1 MGGEKHPDGVSTVP
15 ATAEDLETYARA
27 SQELAAF
34 RSPVLVSDA
43 RPHERLYLA
52 AFDGTGNSMLHDEP
66 ERHTNVA
73 RIYQQVEQLN
83 DSGVDTIRGG
93 YVEGVGTQGGWSGLW
108 DQMTGRT
115 YDPRLEE
122 MYLQFVRQAHEWML
136 KDPGAEVRLATIG
149 FSRGGEQAA
158 GFTRLVEERGI
169 QNPVGAVIE
178 RDRHGLITSATYP
191 GPPLRAPG
199 SVVQAVGLFDPV
211 GTGEPRD
218 HDRRP
223 PPAVVSGFQIW
234 AADEFRDLFKGT
246 YILDPGATADGRFLS
261 VRVAGAHSDIGRGY
275 ALDGLG
281 IRSGNLMIDY
291 LNSLSDRPFLQ
302 KAEEPTDPRRNVIH
316 RSEEHLFIY
325 RTSIH
330 DRTGE
335 RGHVDLLAPPAL
347 CRIDCRDAEPRNEVM
362 AAGLTWRPVAIGP
375 VPPGM
380 AAQIEALPHVSMVG
394 RLLEAAREGD
404 IAKVERLT
412 RDHAASAEG
421 QAWLQR
427 GQAQLQEAERSG
439 PPQPGLQ
446 VPVQQAPA
454 QPTMVY

>member
-1 MGGEKHPDGVSTVP
+1 MSTVS

-27 SQELAAF
+27 SRELGAF
-34 RSPVLVSDA
+34 QSPALVGAA
-43 RPHERLYLA
+43 RPNERLYLA
-52 AFDGTGNSMLHDEP
+52 AFDGTGNSMLRDAP
-66 ERHTNVA
+66 EKHTNVA
-73 RIYQQVEQLN
+73 RIYRQVYDLRDE
-83 DSGVDTIRGG
+83 GIDTIRGG
-93 YVEGVGTQGGWSGLW
+93 YVEGVGTQGGWSGRW
-108 DQMTGRT
+108 DQMTGHT
-115 YDPRLEE
+115 YDARLEE
-122 MYLQFVRQAHEWML
+122 MYLQFATQAAEWI
-136 KDPGAEVRLATIG
+136 AENPDADIRLATIG

-169 QNPVGAVIE
+169 QSPLGAVIE

-218 HDRRP
+218 HDRRLP
-223 PPAVVSGFQIW
+223 PSVVSGFQIT
-234 AADEFRDLFKGT
+234 ADDEIRNLFLLT
-246 YILDPGATADGRFLS
+246 HILDPGATADGRFLS
-261 VRVAGAHSDIGRGY
+261 VRVAGAHSDIGSGY

-291 LNSLSDRPFLQ
+291 LNSLSEQPFLQ

-347 CRIDCRDAEPRNEVM
+347 CRIDCRDAEPRNEAM
-362 AAGLTWRPVAIGP
+362 AAGLTWRPVEIGP
-375 VPPGM
+375 VPPGI

-412 RDHAASAEG
+412 LDHAASAEG

-427 GQAQLQEAERSG
+427 GQAQLQEAERAA
-439 PPQPGLQ
+439 PPPI
-446 VPVQQAPA
+446 PPREASAP
-454 QPTMVY
+454 PPMVH